1 MIARRPLSL
10 LLGACGLL
18 ASPLSEARPLTVEE
32 RALYLDATDLLW
44 MRRAELPDADE
55 SGPALGKAMWIS
67 PDRTEAIGG
76 LQELRWVF
84 PDEASADAWL
94 QANASDLSE
103 GMDPA
108 NAPRI
113 GDRCYVFGPEFR
125 DTTGA
130 FEGQKPPR
138 MVSYVFRVGRVV
150 VKLFV
155 NALTPEDKRL
165 TPLLVSP
172 LAGTIAERVREAQ
185 KSLGT
190 AAPATGGTPRTSVE
204 PAMPTPPAPSP
215 SPPPAPASAPPPS
228 PTSSESS
235 SDDPPARIFVF
246 DAPRYSL
253 FGRYAETTN
262 LLNQP
267 DRAAGLGGLEVAF
280 PLFSG
285 GAEDTTGFAFH
296 DALDLELSLGMRTSA
311 DFETS
316 AGTEDLWAYGYFAS
330 YSLAVGYRFES
341 LGLLAG
347 ARPMMQGHAIGGI
360 TASDPQ
366 VPLMALLEVR
376 FDDDVLVAARG
387 HYGFFLDQN
396 AAGLSV
402 YALFADDLLLRFS
415 YDQYRASTAVPS
427 DVAETAIQVGRQVST
442 FYTLGFG
449 STF

>member
-1 MIARRPLSL
+1 MTARRPLSL
-10 LLGACGLL
+10 LLGVCGLL
-18 ASPLSEARPLTVEE
+18 ASPFAEARPLTAEE

-44 MRRAELPDADE
+44 MRRAELPEADDT
-55 SGPALGKAMWIS
+55 GPALGKAMWIS

-84 PDEASADAWL
+84 PDDASADAWL

-108 NAPRI
+108 NAPQI
-113 GDRCYVFGPEFR
+113 GDRSYAFGPEFR

-155 NALTPEDKRL
+155 NAFTPEDKRL

-172 LAGTIAERVREAQ
+172 LAGRVAERVRETQ
-185 KSLGT
+185 KALAGSAPT
-190 AAPATGGTPRTSVE
+190 TVVPSSAPATS
-204 PAMPTPPAPSP
+204 SDP
-215 SPPPAPASAPPPS
+215 SPPPSSTPPS
-228 PTSSESS
+228 TQPQVSSSNESS
-235 SDDPPARIFVF
+235 SDEPPTRIFVF
-246 DAPRYSL
+246 DAPRYSV

-267 DRAAGLGGLEVAF
+267 DRAAGLGGFEVAF

-296 DALDLELSLGMRTSA
+296 DAMDLELTFGMRTSA

-316 AGTEDLWAYGYFAS
+316 SGTEDLWGYGYFAS
-330 YSLAVGYRFES
+330 YSLALGYRFES

-347 ARPMMQGHAIGGI
+347 ARPMMQGHAIGGV

-366 VPLMALLEVR
+366 VPLMALVEVR
-376 FDDDVLVAARG
+376 FDDDVLLAARG

-427 DVAETAIQVGRQVST
+427 EVSETAIQVGRQISS
-442 FYTLGFG
+442 FYTFGFG